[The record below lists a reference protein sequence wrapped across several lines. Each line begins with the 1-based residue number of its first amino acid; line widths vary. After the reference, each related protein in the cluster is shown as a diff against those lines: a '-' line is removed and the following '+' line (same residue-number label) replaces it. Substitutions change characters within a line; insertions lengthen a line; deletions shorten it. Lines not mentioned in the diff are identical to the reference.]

1 MQLIRLRQV
10 LLRVVQLRNP
20 IIMELLVRQQF
31 RERQAVQI
39 RRIRERKEREQLQL
53 PELAILEQQEREQ
66 PVLLQQPILGD
77 RWHRLV
83 LFVPRVKNLKKERLW
98 KERVSRRNAGCIS

>member
-66 PVLLQQPILGD
+66 PVLLQQLILGD
-77 RWHRLV
+77 RWHRLA
-83 LFVPRVKNLKKERLW
+83 LFAPRVKKLKKERLW
-98 KERVSRRNAGCIS
+98 KEHVLKRNVGYIY

>member
-1 MQLIRLRQV
+1 MKLIRLRQV

-20 IIMELLVRQQF
+20 IIMGLLVRQQF
-31 RERQAVQI
+31 LEQPEVQI
-39 RRIRERKEREQLQL
+39 QRIQERKVQAQLQL

-98 KERVSRRNAGCIS
+98 KKRVLRRNVGCIS